1 MIDKH
6 VLSSSFSVTLEFFI
20 VDPFYITFGVV
31 VCLKGLKYNYLN
43 IIILLFREVV
53 ISCRRETA
61 CMVRLCVSQPLFC
74 GMMKRMI

>member
-20 VDPFYITFGVV
+20 VDPFYTTFGVV
-31 VCLKGLKYNYLN
+31 VCLKGLEY
-43 IIILLFREVV
+43 IILLFREVV

-61 CMVRLCVSQPLFC
+61 CMVRLCVAHPLLC
-74 GMMKRMI
+74 GMMKRTM